1 MGYRITLRTSS
12 IIDCEQ
18 LELASGPDEVI
29 SELSLQ
35 TLVIS
40 NLPQTTALPKWL
52 QGAACTLQSLII
64 VDCPKLAA
72 LPEWLPNLTSLQ
84 TLGLQDCPKLSSLP
98 EGTQRLTSLTRLLV
112 SNCKSIGGKMQT
124 RNRWWLAKACSC
136 SQTFHWSQLELIWWW
151 PGTLYIICLFSI
163 VSSLVEPILHCI

>member
-1 MGYRITLRTSS
+1 MGYRITLRTLS

-40 NLPQTTALPKWL
+40 NLPL

-98 EGTQRLTSLTRLLV
+98 EGTQRLTSLTNFKLQKHWRKDANPKPVMIGQSLLMFPNVPLV
-112 SNCKSIGGKMQT
+112 STRINLMMTWYALHNLSIFY
-124 RNRWWLAKACSC
+124 C
-136 SQTFHWSQLELIWWW
+136 F
-151 PGTLYIICLFSI
+151 
-163 VSSLVEPILHCI
+163 